1 MNTDLKFNKKNV
13 SKLSSY
19 IAAILDWKENDLHF
33 LPCIDGYLVTNT
45 RKKVLIWIH
54 KHTIEATFS
63 VIYDLTKETVEELL
77 YSLIIG
83 GSIIKEV
90 VKSKYP
96 DPPKLTLFFVP
107 KLYSLEYGNV
117 VITDPDGKL
126 GSTLDFLNRT
136 MASISSIVTSTGEGI
151 SRLIKKE
158 REEEKGQVNKK
169 KTQNKDIDEESDRHS
184 KPIVYI
190 QVMDSLYYH
199 LSKEQ
204 KFKGVLPPSSGGYEF
219 RTVFI
224 DEAAKFLKNLQD
236 KGDFSLKYQGVKKI
250 LF

>member
-33 LPCIDGYLVTNT
+33 LPCIDGYLVTNI

-54 KHTIEATFS
+54 KHTIEATLN
-63 VIYDLTKETVEELL
+63 VIYDLTKETIEELL

-117 VITDPDGKL
+117 VITDPEGKL
-126 GSTLDFLNRT
+126 GSTLDFLNKT
-136 MASISSIVTSTGEGI
+136 MASLTSFVTSTGEGI

-158 REEEKGQVNKK
+158 KDEKK
-169 KTQNKDIDEESDRHS
+169 KQNKEIDEESDRDS

-199 LSKEQ
+199 LSKEK
-204 KFKGVLPPSSGGYEF
+204 KFKGILPPSSGGYEF

-224 DEAAKFLKNLQD
+224 EEAAKFLKNLQD